1 MRTSEIVNLF
11 PDTDFHAVPAVL
23 DHLSAGVALLDRRL
37 HVQFANKAFRAMTN
51 DGALALRGRTL
62 SSAWPASARQF
73 DRMTRSALQGAPG
86 GTMAIPHPG
95 DGRLITILVAPAQ
108 GRTLEGSVGLGDHDS
123 AAIIF
128 MLDPARPPA
137 LPPQWIMDAYKLT
150 KAEAQVALQGSLGH
164 SVSTIG
170 IGSRFHRTPSRP
182 ICAGLRQDRRPR
194 PGGAGRPA
202 LGAAVGA
209 RGRERGSRGRIE
221 LIVADDLAGIQGT
234 NAQPRHFPWRAWS
247 KS

>member
-11 PDTDFHAVPAVL
+11 PDHDFHAVPAVL

-37 HVQFANKAFRAMTN
+37 HVQFANKAFRAMTT

-62 SSAWPASARQF
+62 SSAWPAAARQF
-73 DRMTRSALQGAPG
+73 DRMTRSALSGAPG

-95 DGRLITILVAPAQ
+95 DGRLITILVTPAQ
-108 GRTLEGSVGLGDHDS
+108 GRARDGFTECGDRNS

-150 KAEAQVALQGSLGH
+150 RAEAQVALQASLGH

-170 IGSRFHRTPSRP
+170 IRLEISPNTVKTHLRRVFAK
-182 ICAGLRQDRRPR
+182 AGVRGQAELVGLLSALRSVRGDDC
-194 PGGAGRPA
+194 GA
-202 LGAAVGA
+202 
-209 RGRERGSRGRIE
+209 
-221 LIVADDLAGIQGT
+221 
-234 NAQPRHFPWRAWS
+234 
-247 KS
+247 

>member
-11 PDTDFHAVPAVL
+11 PDIDFHAVPAVL

-73 DRMTRSALQGAPG
+73 DRMTRSALSGAPG

-95 DGRLITILVAPAQ
+95 DGRLITILVTPAQ
-108 GRTLEGSVGLGDHDS
+108 GRALDSSVGIVDHDS

-137 LPPQWIMDAYKLT
+137 LPPQWIMDAYRLT
-150 KAEAQVALQGSLGH
+150 RAEAQVALQASLGH
-164 SVSTIG
+164 SVSTIAIRLDISPNTVKTHLRRVFAKTG
-170 IGSRFHRTPSRP
+170 VRGQ
-182 ICAGLRQDRRPR
+182 AELVGLLSALRSVRGDDC
-194 PGGAGRPA
+194 GA
-202 LGAAVGA
+202 
-209 RGRERGSRGRIE
+209 
-221 LIVADDLAGIQGT
+221 
-234 NAQPRHFPWRAWS
+234 
-247 KS
+247 

>member
-73 DRMTRSALQGAPG
+73 DRMTRSALSGAPG

-95 DGRLITILVAPAQ
+95 DGRLITILVTPAQ
-108 GRTLEGSVGLGDHDS
+108 GRTLDSSRARGSRQRGDHLHARS
-123 AAIIF
+123 GPATGAA
-128 MLDPARPPA
+128 AA
-137 LPPQWIMDAYKLT
+137 WIMDAYKLT
-150 KAEAQVALQGSLGH
+150 RAEAQVALQASLGH

-170 IGSRFHRTPSRP
+170 IRLEISPNTVKTHLRRVFAKTGVRGQ
-182 ICAGLRQDRRPR
+182 AELVGLLSALRSVRGDDC
-194 PGGAGRPA
+194 GA
-202 LGAAVGA
+202 
-209 RGRERGSRGRIE
+209 
-221 LIVADDLAGIQGT
+221 
-234 NAQPRHFPWRAWS
+234 
-247 KS
+247 